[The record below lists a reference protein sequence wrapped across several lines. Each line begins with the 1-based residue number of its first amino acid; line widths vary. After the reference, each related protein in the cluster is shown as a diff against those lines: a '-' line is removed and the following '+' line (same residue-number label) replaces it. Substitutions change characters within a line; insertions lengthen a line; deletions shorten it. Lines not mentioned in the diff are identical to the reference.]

1 MTMPQASR
9 DRRGFSLIEVMISLI
24 VLSLIMGSA
33 VALLRSQTRAF
44 ALGGAKADMFQNG
57 RYVVTTVER
66 MVRTLGAGV
75 AGAQPMIVYGNNDV
89 MAFNADYAETD
100 TTSMRWA
107 VYFNPDQD
115 TLAAVA
121 WDSANAGVIPN
132 SSYTYPTQNYRL
144 ANGATGSAETIVLY
158 FSLDASTA
166 RTDDYTLNLRFND
179 RTAEVVARNIL
190 ADPARPFI
198 EYHMVSGGNLV
209 QATGTNL
216 PLIRKALTPVMTTAE
231 SLSAQRPDSVRA
243 IRLSYRI
250 TNGQTGAAQK
260 LLSMS
265 TMIQV
270 PNNGLP
276 QPIVCG
282 RTPLGPNTFN
292 VAPDTVPGSGIVNLT
307 WTRSPDHG
315 GGEQDIQQYLLYSR
329 HLEIPAP
336 DWDLVTYVRADTGST
351 WTFPAGGYTPDSTY
365 EFAVAA
371 QDCTPFI
378 SSMSVANAVAP

>member
-1 MTMPQASR
+1 MNDMRRAP
-9 DRRGFSLIEVMISLI
+9 DERGFSLIEVMISLI

-44 ALGGAKADMFQNG
+44 ALGGAKADMYQNG
-57 RYVVTTVER
+57 RYVVSTVQR
-66 MVRTLGAGV
+66 MARTLGAGV
-75 AGAQPMIVYGNNDV
+75 AGAQPMIVYGNNTV

-100 TTSMRWA
+100 TSSMRWA

-121 WDSANAGVIPN
+121 WDSANATAIPN
-132 SSYTYPTQNYRL
+132 SSYVYPTLNYRL
-144 ANGATGSAETIVLY
+144 ANGATGSAETIILY
-158 FSLDASTA
+158 FSLDGTTA
-166 RTDDYTLNLRFND
+166 RTDDYVLNLRFNN
-179 RTAEVVARNIL
+179 RPAEVVARNIL
-190 ADPARPFI
+190 TDVSRPFI

-209 QATGTNL
+209 QATGANL
-216 PLIRKALTPVMTTAE
+216 PLIRKALTPVMTAAE

-250 TNGQTGAAQK
+250 TNGQLGAAQK

-292 VAPDTVPGSGIVNLT
+292 AVSNLTPGSGDVTLS

-329 HLEIPAP
+329 HVEIPQAA
-336 DWDLVTYVRADTGST
+336 WDLLTYMRADTAT
-351 WTFPAGGYTPDSTY
+351 AWTFTAGGYTADSVY
-365 EFAVAA
+365 QFAVAA
-371 QDCTPFI
+371 QDCTPLL
-378 SSMSVANAVAP
+378 STLSTATATAH